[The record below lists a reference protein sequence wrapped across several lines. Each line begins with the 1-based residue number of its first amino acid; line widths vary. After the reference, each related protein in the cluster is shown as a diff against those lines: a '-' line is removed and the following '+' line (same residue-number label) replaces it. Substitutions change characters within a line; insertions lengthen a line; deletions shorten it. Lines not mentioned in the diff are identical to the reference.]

1 MRELSMPCTL
11 RLWDTYVADKSFASF
26 HVYVC
31 AAVLLHFSRQLQAM
45 DFQEMIFFL
54 QKMPTDEWQ
63 PEQMEVRP
71 SLHLQWVG
79 QESSPLTRTH
89 PHPRNPNR
97 YAHEPALALSWT
109 RQQICLHAMACAW
122 PRLSLPTSAALSLT
136 C

>member
-1 MRELSMPCTL
+1 MPCTL

-63 PEQMEVRP
+63 PEQMEVMP
-71 SLHLQWVG
+71 SLYLQ
-79 QESSPLTRTH
+79 
-89 PHPRNPNR
+89 
-97 YAHEPALALSWT
+97 
-109 RQQICLHAMACAW
+109 
-122 PRLSLPTSAALSLT
+122 
-136 C
+136 